1 MAVLRSGLISALVRK
16 PSRVSRRL
24 LARTP
29 LRVQLT
35 LAVLVLVAVSLV
47 LISVASITVLRGS
60 LVGRLDDQLAT
71 LARNAASATADGQL
85 AQSSDQ
91 GKADRAATP
100 SLYLVAILDRSGVV
114 TGWDTTGLPA
124 GQSPPRLP
132 AYATLRAHAGA
143 PFTAPATGEGGQWR
157 VLVEPRE
164 DGSGRLVVAA
174 ASLEEI
180 NATIARLQR
189 IDLAV
194 SLAVLSVLAG
204 VGVTVVRA
212 SLRPLV
218 EIEQTAGAI
227 AAGQLSRRIP
237 DLDPR
242 TEVGRL
248 ARTLNSMLTQIEAA
262 FVARAASEAAARRSE
277 ERMRR
282 FITDASHELRTPL
295 TTIRG
300 FAELYRQAGTRDPV
314 EPDRLMRRIEDQAAS
329 MGLLVDDLLLLARLD
344 HQRPLERRPVDLLTL
359 AAEAVTDARARAPDR
374 RIQLLTDGDS
384 GASRPPVVL
393 GDEPR
398 LRQVLANLMS
408 NALTHTPAG
417 TAVEVLAQT
426 RRADG
431 GLNAV
436 IEVTDHGPG
445 LSGEQ
450 TDRVFERFYRADPA
464 RSRSRG
470 GSGLGLAIVAAL
482 VAAHGGTVE
491 VDASRARGATFR
503 ILLPLAPDA
512 PGLEPAPSP
521 AAG

>member
-1 MAVLRSGLISALVRK
+1 MVRSGLVSALVRK
-16 PSRVSRRL
+16 PLRGWRRL

-35 LAVLVLVAVSLV
+35 MAVLVLVAVSLI
-47 LISVASITVLRGS
+47 LISVASIAVLRGS
-60 LVGRLDDQLAT
+60 LVGRLDDQLAS
-71 LARNAASATADGQL
+71 LARNSASAAADGQPD
-85 AQSSDQ
+85 QSSDQ
-91 GKADRAATP
+91 GREARATTP
-100 SLYLVAILDRSGVV
+100 SIYLVAILDRSGVV
-114 TGWDTTGLPA
+114 TNWDTTGLPT

-132 AYATLRAHAGA
+132 THATLRAHAGG

-157 VLVEPRE
+157 VLVEPLE

-180 NATIARLQR
+180 NATIARLQW

-194 SLAVLSVLAG
+194 SLAVLLVLAG

-248 ARTLNSMLTQIEAA
+248 ARALNSMLTQIEAA

-300 FAELYRQAGTRDPV
+300 FAELYRQAGTSDSV
-314 EPDRLMRRIEDQAAS
+314 EPDRLMRRIEDQAAN

-344 HQRPLERRPVDLLTL
+344 QQRPLERRPVDLLAL

-374 RIQLLTDGDS
+374 RIQLLTEGDS
-384 GASRPPVVL
+384 GPLVVL

-417 TAVEVLAQT
+417 TAVEVLART
-426 RRADG
+426 RLADG
-431 GLNAV
+431 GLNTV
-436 IEVTDHGPG
+436 VEVTDHGPG

-450 TDRVFERFYRADPA
+450 ADRVFERFYRADPA

-491 VDASRARGATFR
+491 VDANPGRGTTFR
-503 ILLPLAPDA
+503 VLLPLAPDA
-512 PGLEPAPSP
+512 PGLEPVPAP
-521 AAG
+521 AVG